1 MRPNGN
7 GTVCGPVV
15 VGTAVV
21 AGVVGATV
29 VDAPIGVGGEV
40 LVVAGAT
47 IVVDVGTSVTVGG
60 TATAAC
66 SNWSSSSF
74 CACAV

>member
-1 MRPNGN
+1 M
-7 GTVCGPVV
+7 
-15 VGTAVV
+15 
-21 AGVVGATV
+21 VGATV
-29 VDAPIGVGGEV
+29 VDAPMGVGGEV

-47 IVVDVGTSVTVGG
+47 VEVDVGTSVTVGG